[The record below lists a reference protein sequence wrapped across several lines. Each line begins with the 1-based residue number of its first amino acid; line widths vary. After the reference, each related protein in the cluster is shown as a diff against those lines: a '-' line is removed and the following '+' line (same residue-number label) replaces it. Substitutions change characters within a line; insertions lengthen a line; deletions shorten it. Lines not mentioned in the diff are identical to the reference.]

1 MSKETDYIKLCKSL
15 RKDSPCAPCQT
26 DNKYVCAHILVK
38 RYVNNDLNKL
48 KKLKAESQSG
58 ATYNEIFNQSISL
71 CALLCSIF
79 SIILSFVEDDDR
91 FLYLVLAI
99 SVIIIMVT
107 FIFII
112 IQNILINQ
120 SLKYHNY
127 LDIAIEDLEKELT
140 SL

>member
-15 RKDSPCAPCQT
+15 RKKSPYILYQT
-26 DNKYVCAHILVK
+26 DNKYICAHILVK
-38 RYVNNDLNKL
+38 GYVNNDLDRL

-71 CALLCSIF
+71 CALVFSIF
-79 SIILSFVEDDDR
+79 SVILIFIEDDF
-91 FLYLVLAI
+91 FLHLALAI
-99 SVIIIMVT
+99 SMIIILVA

-112 IQNILINQ
+112 FQNISINQ
-120 SLKYHNY
+120 NLKYHNY

>member
-15 RKDSPCAPCQT
+15 RKDSPCILCQT
-26 DNKYVCAHILVK
+26 DNKYVCAHTLVK
-38 RYVNNDLNKL
+38 RYVNNDLDRL

-71 CALLCSIF
+71 CALIFSIF
-79 SIILSFVEDDDR
+79 SAILSFDKDDR
-91 FLYLVLAI
+91 LLHLVLAI
-99 SVIIIMVT
+99 SIIIIMVT

-112 IQNILINQ
+112 IQNILIDRK
-120 SLKYHNY
+120 LKYHNY
-127 LDIAIEDLEKELT
+127 LDLAIEDLEKELT

>member
-15 RKDSPCAPCQT
+15 RKKSPYILYQT
-26 DNKYVCAHILVK
+26 DNKYICAHILVK
-38 RYVNNDLNKL
+38 GYVNNDLDRL

-58 ATYNEIFNQSISL
+58 TTYNEIFNQSISL
-71 CALLCSIF
+71 CALIFSIF
-79 SIILSFVEDDDR
+79 SAILSFDKDDR
-91 FLYLVLAI
+91 LLHLVLTI
-99 SVIIIMVT
+99 SIIIIMVT

-112 IQNILINQ
+112 IQNILIDRK
-120 SLKYHNY
+120 LKYHNY

>member
-15 RKDSPCAPCQT
+15 RKKSPYILYQT
-26 DNKYVCAHILVK
+26 DNKYICAHILVK
-38 RYVNNDLNKL
+38 GYVNNDLDRL

-71 CALLCSIF
+71 CALVFSIF
-79 SIILSFVEDDDR
+79 SVILSFIEDDF
-91 FLYLVLAI
+91 FLHLALAI
-99 SVIIIMVT
+99 SMIIILVA

-112 IQNILINQ
+112 FQNISINQ
-120 SLKYHNY
+120 NLKYHNY